1 MRRDLESLKERLS
14 ALERHIEETDGVLT
28 EAQVCVLE
36 KKQDD
41 EWLLARLK
49 RLILAIWVSDT
60 FYAGTISALAASIS
74 RPSSIPATSTT
85 GCGQLYTTKTPIT
98 GADLLNNRVLPFFR
112 TGMDLIRI

>member
-14 ALERHIEETDGVLT
+14 ALARHIEETDGVLT

-49 RLILAIWVSDT
+49 RLILAILVSGHLLCRDNQRVGRIYQQTFVDT
-60 FYAGTISALAASIS
+60 CYKYNWL
-74 RPSSIPATSTT
+74 RPAVYDQDPDYRRRST
-85 GCGQLYTTKTPIT
+85 Q
-98 GADLLNNRVLPFFR
+98 
-112 TGMDLIRI
+112 